1 MITNR
6 AAVFSVCVSVYQST
20 LTTYRFGHTH
30 ATPNFWPHENDVK
43 SVYFI
48 HTEMAIQWSYSMLF
62 AWWRKP
68 LGNQCALCQISSIFH
83 LIKINEIS
91 SARKYFETDEYK
103 VDSIFSHAVEYAALQ
118 KQHKHIAVLLMKE
131 FSIVCKKSEINFLS
145 CFPSDFQLKSV
156 FIWVDRIWLRLHV
169 KLHMISINKST
180 VNPIIVIDVSL
191 WFS

>member
-30 ATPNFWPHENDVK
+30 ATPNFWPHENPCILYTPK
-43 SVYFI
+43 WPYNEATPCCS
-48 HTEMAIQWSYSMLF
+48 
-62 AWWRKP
+62 

-156 FIWVDRIWLRLHV
+156 FI
-169 KLHMISINKST
+169 
-180 VNPIIVIDVSL
+180 
-191 WFS
+191 